1 MKNLGEKLS
10 AARNAMGYTLR
21 DVADQTRLRTDIIA
35 NMESGEFNFN
45 LPEIYRRGF
54 LRIYASFLKLNV
66 DEILAEY
73 VALQASRRGDSRKA
87 KNLLERIAP
96 VSPKD
101 VEPPQPMESR
111 YDTSLE
117 ESDDSIPEDQMKYI
131 KLGAVFVGVLLA
143 VAVIVFGISALVR
156 PNAPEENPD
165 INMAA
170 SSVSTTASGQPVS
183 GADTAG
189 ATAAKEYLLGIAAT
203 NDTYIKLYYPSDA
216 KNPIYSGLISAG
228 EKKEFKYKTKIN
240 LDVTDAQNIEISRN
254 GKKVKLLDGKGAPIR
269 GIHTIKISAKD

>member
-1 MKNLGEKLS
+1 MPNTLFWCCKNSFGIIDLCAMKNLGEKLS

-73 VALQASRRGDSRKA
+73 AALQASRRGDSRKA

-96 VSPKD
+96 ASPKD
-101 VEPPQPMESR
+101 VEPPQPMDSR

-131 KLGAVFVGVLLA
+131 KLGAA
-143 VAVIVFGISALVR
+143 
-156 PNAPEENPD
+156 
-165 INMAA
+165 
-170 SSVSTTASGQPVS
+170 
-183 GADTAG
+183 
-189 ATAAKEYLLGIAAT
+189 
-203 NDTYIKLYYPSDA
+203 
-216 KNPIYSGLISAG
+216 
-228 EKKEFKYKTKIN
+228 
-240 LDVTDAQNIEISRN
+240 
-254 GKKVKLLDGKGAPIR
+254 
-269 GIHTIKISAKD
+269 

>member
-1 MKNLGEKLS
+1 M
-10 AARNAMGYTLR
+10 
-21 DVADQTRLRTDIIA
+21 D
-35 NMESGEFNFN
+35 
-45 LPEIYRRGF
+45 
-54 LRIYASFLKLNV
+54 
-66 DEILAEY
+66 
-73 VALQASRRGDSRKA
+73 
-87 KNLLERIAP
+87 
-96 VSPKD
+96 
-101 VEPPQPMESR
+101 SR

-165 INMAA
+165 INMAD
-170 SSVSTTASGQPVS
+170 SPVSTTASGQSVS
-183 GADTAG
+183 GSGTAG
-189 ATAAKEYLLGIAAT
+189 ATAAKEYSLAIAAI
-203 NDTYIKLYYPSDA
+203 NDTYIRLYYPSDA
-216 KNPIYSGLISAG
+216 KNPIYSGPISAG

-254 GKKVKLLDGKGAPIR
+254 GKKVKLLDAKGAPIR